1 MDRCSP
7 YGIVCAECNTSLIAP
22 NWSEYVSK
30 NEVRHSWCCE
40 NCGHRIVT
48 AVNLRMYVS
57 SKRHRR
63 VSPVSLVA

>member
-1 MDRCSP
+1 VDRCSP
-7 YGIVCAECNTSLIAP
+7 YGIVCTQCNTSLIAP

-30 NEVRHSWCCE
+30 HEVRHSWCCE

-57 SKRHRR
+57 SQRSRR

>member
-30 NEVRHSWCCE
+30 NEVRHFWCCE

-48 AVNLRMYVS
+48 VVDLRMYVS
-57 SKRHRR
+57 SKRHCR

>member
-1 MDRCSP
+1 MDRRSP
-7 YGIVCAECNTSLIAP
+7 LGIVCTHAP

-30 NEVRHSWCCE
+30 HEVRHSWCCE

-57 SKRHRR
+57 SKRSRK